1 MKVTGIQVAPV
12 PRMQDHTL
20 IEAHTAIGAGIAL
33 MAGAFGLDVVAH
45 GAAFVALEPVAHV
58 AGVLGM
64 ALTWS
69 AVVLDGLRNNR
80 RRS

>member
-1 MKVTGIQVAPV
+1 MKETGIHVAPG
-12 PRMQDHTL
+12 PRMQGHAL
-20 IEAHTAIGAGIAL
+20 IKAHFVIGPGIAL
-33 MAGAFGLDVVAH
+33 MAGAFGLDVAAH
-45 GAAFVALEPVAHV
+45 GAALVALESVAHV

-80 RRS
+80 RRA